1 MSAQTFIKSLFNTSI
16 PAILVYFSI
25 LFIGGCL
32 ARSENKPVTITFPVN
47 TQIVNPNIITTT
59 GNSFPA

>member
-1 MSAQTFIKSLFNTSI
+1 MSLQTFIKSLFNTSI

-25 LFIGGCL
+25 LIIGGCL
-32 ARSENKPVTITFPVN
+32 ARSENKPATVTSPVN
-47 TQIVNPNIITTT
+47 SQIVNPKIITTT